1 MTVQDDMTESPEQ
14 AARLNRLLDAAPTA
28 TVPPALERR
37 ILADFDRLAA
47 RPTFAKLIR
56 RIADAVWPDA
66 PLWQPAAAFGAALLA
81 GLSVAV
87 FAPFDIPQQDDAS
100 ASVFALDS
108 SPDVDAGQDI

>member
-1 MTVQDDMTESPEQ
+1 MQDVNESADD
-14 AARLNRLLDAAPTA
+14 AARLNRLLDAAPTVA
-28 TVPPALERR
+28 VPPALERR

-47 RPTFAKLIR
+47 RPSFAKIAR

-66 PLWQPAAAFGAALLA
+66 PLWHPAAAFGAALFI
-81 GLSVAV
+81 GLGVAA

-100 ASVFALDS
+100 ANVFALDA